1 MSKSKHDFKVVR
13 SSRSYFLVL
22 VLGVFVGACDSSR
35 VYDDF
40 TDFDEAFWHMDSVQR
55 FSFVIS
61 DTSTSYDLYA
71 TFRNASSYPYYN
83 IYFQYSLKD
92 SVDRI
97 LNEELKDYDFF
108 DAKTGKPFGSGLG
121 DLFDH
126 MVLLE
131 EDFFFNRPGTYSIE
145 LQQYMRLDTL
155 PFILSVGAR
164 VEKSESDL

>member
-1 MSKSKHDFKVVR
+1 MHCLS
-13 SSRSYFLVL
+13 
-22 VLGVFVGACDSSR
+22 VFVIGSGLISCDKSR

-40 TDFDEAFWHMDSVQR
+40 VDFDEGFWHMDSVQR
-55 FSFVIS
+55 FSFVIT
-61 DTSTSYDLYA
+61 DTALNYDLYA

-83 IYFQYSLKD
+83 IYFQYSLQD
-92 SVDRI
+92 STRRI
-97 LNEELKDYDFF
+97 LKEELKDYDFF
-108 DAKTGKPFGSGLG
+108 DAKTGEPFGSGLG

-131 EDFFFNRPGTYSIE
+131 ENFTFSQSGEYSIE

-164 VEKSESDL
+164 VEESASGS